1 MILAALA
8 SIVTHVGA
16 ASPPP
21 ASSVEPVSAGGVLVS
36 AVPES
41 SGGLDEPP
49 DDELQP
55 ISAAPA
61 PTIEAAANPIK
72 YKEARIM
79 RPSVKAAPYAL
90 GAGRRNE
97 K

>member
-1 MILAALA
+1 MVAALA
-8 SIVTHVGA
+8 STDTHGA
-16 ASPPP
+16 ASVP
-21 ASSVEPVSAGGVLVS
+21 ASSVLEPVSAVVPVS
-36 AVPES
+36 AVGVAAS
-41 SGGLDEPP
+41 SGELGEPL
-49 DDELQP
+49 DDELHP

-90 GAGRRNE
+90 RAGRRNE